1 MAFRLIFA
9 KALPEAAKSQF
20 ARFKIAVSG
29 EVLNW
34 TEAAE
39 AWMKARSNACMVLAC
54 KETEISFS

>member
-1 MAFRLIFA
+1 MMSRFTTAMAFRLIFA
-9 KALPEAAKSQF
+9 KAMPEAAKSQF

-39 AWMKARSNACMVLAC
+39 ALDES
-54 KETEISFS
+54 EIERLYGTGS